1 MQIQARCTSFPG
13 LADVRVGGAHA
24 DGENVNG
31 RTPPRILR
39 KFLLR
44 RSILLLLLQGSHK
57 QRIHT
62 VDGMNNLVLALV
74 LHGSR

>member
-44 RSILLLLLQGSHK
+44 RSILLLLLQGSRRR
-57 QRIHT
+57 RIRT
-62 VDGMNNLVLALV
+62 AGDMSSLALALA
-74 LHGSR
+74 LHGSK